1 MGKGKGRSELSG
13 DPRLDSALWELAGVL
28 AEIAAK
34 GNNPA
39 GFGAKHRPND
49 SKNEKRVAREHR
61 EVPPDAHS
69 RD

>member
-39 GFGAKHRPND
+39 SFGAKHRPDD
-49 SKNEKRVAREHR
+49 STINKKCAAKEN
-61 EVPPDAHS
+61 
-69 RD
+69 